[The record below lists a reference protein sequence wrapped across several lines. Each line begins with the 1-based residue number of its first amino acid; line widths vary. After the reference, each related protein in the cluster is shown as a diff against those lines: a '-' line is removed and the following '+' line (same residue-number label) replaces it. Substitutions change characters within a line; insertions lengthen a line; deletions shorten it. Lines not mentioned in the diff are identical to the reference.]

1 MKAAFVILVAAVGLW
16 PTRAGAH
23 EERLIVGR
31 VELAE
36 PARKALVVRDRERG
50 ELRRI
55 EVNPET
61 EILVC
66 GRLGNLGAL
75 RPGAS
80 VRATYLDRAGGQPE
94 AQSILIFGQRK

>member
-1 MKAAFVILVAAVGLW
+1 VNLVLTMLVAVVGLW
-16 PTRAGAH
+16 PARAAAH

-36 PARKALVVRDRERG
+36 PARKVLVVRDRQRG
-50 ELRRI
+50 ERRRL

-66 GRLGNLGAL
+66 GRVPDLGAL

-94 AQSILIFGQRK
+94 AQSVLVFGQGK